1 MTTTFIKPE
10 QIPIYDLCVHI
21 TSAFEGTTYSK
32 VTGNFDGQGISV
44 GLLQWNLGQRTLQ
57 DFILNHVDIMAYDYF
72 PLPISNLHR
81 LHPKDAVNWCKDI
94 MLDADGDL
102 LPEWRSAWE
111 RFISEPSVIN
121 TQKRAIDKYFHQAK
135 RVCGALGFNHEHRRA
150 MAFAF
155 DISVQNWSLNVEL
168 PDASVQQAENIITL
182 YGADNAA
189 LWLMESMSLEKARL
203 VTAAHYKALAV
214 NPKWR
219 NDVFTRKCTIA
230 MGIGKVHGKVYKLNK
245 LLD

>member
-1 MTTTFIKPE
+1 MKKEDPIS
-10 QIPIYDLCVHI
+10 IYDLAVKI
-21 TSAFEGTTYSK
+21 TGDFEGTNYTTI
-32 VTGNFDGQGISV
+32 VGNFDGQGITC
-44 GLLQWNLGQRTLQ
+44 GLLGWNLGQGTLQ
-57 DFILNHVDIMAYDYF
+57 NYILNHVDLMAYNF

-121 TQKRAIDKYFHQAK
+121 VQKRAIDKYFHQAK

-155 DISVQNWSLNVEL
+155 DVAVQNWSLNVEL
-168 PDASVQQAENIITL
+168 PDASVQQAENIISL

-189 LWLMESMSLEKARL
+189 LWLMEPMSLEKARL
-203 VTAAHYKALAV
+203 VTAAHYKALTV

-219 NDVFTRKCTIA
+219 TDVFTRKCTIS